1 MKKVEKVLIGV
12 AIGSAIGAVI
22 CFGLKKRG
30 AR

>member
-1 MKKVEKVLIGV
+1 MKKFEKILIGV
-12 AIGSAIGAVI
+12 AVGSAIGAAI

>member
-1 MKKVEKVLIGV
+1 MRKVEKILIGV
-12 AIGSAIGAVI
+12 AIGSAVGAAI

>member
-1 MKKVEKVLIGV
+1 MSKFEKLLVGI
-12 AIGSAIGAVI
+12 AIGSAIGAAV